1 MNRTINTNSEPGDP
15 LDVLLRSYFRS
26 EMPRRWPASPQK
38 RRLTPRHGGTDR
50 LSVYSRLALAAS
62 VALLLIGGWLLSGR
76 LAGPDVPSLG
86 PMGPG
91 AAKKGDP
98 LLPQLP
104 MK

>member
-1 MNRTINTNSEPGDP
+1 MNRTINTNTESGDP
-15 LDVLLRSYFRS
+15 LDALLRSYFRS
-26 EMPRRWPASPQK
+26 EMPRPWPASPQC
-38 RRLTPRHGGTDR
+38 RRLAPRRDGTNR
-50 LSVYSRLALAAS
+50 FSVSSRLALAAS

-76 LAGPDVPSLG
+76 LTGPEVPSVG

-98 LLPQLP
+98 MLPPMP